1 MPTPTR
7 TGSTPTID
15 TTTAESVA
23 DISAVL
29 AEHSAAHT
37 ARDAARLLA
46 LYAPEAVS
54 FTLAPPLQQGPD
66 TPYGTPEG
74 LQRWFD
80 TFDGPVEILYRD
92 PDVVTS
98 GDVAFVH
105 CLTQMTATPLGSDES
120 FSLWLRSTF
129 GLRELGGRW
138 LIVHRHESVPFHM
151 DGSFRAATE
160 LQPMR

>member
-7 TGSTPTID
+7 TGSTPTAG
-15 TTTAESVA
+15 TEPTA
-23 DISAVL
+23 DIEAVL
-29 AEHSAAHT
+29 AAHSAAHA
-37 ARDAARLLA
+37 ARDVSRVLA
-46 LYAPEAVS
+46 LYAPEATS

-66 TPYGTPEG
+66 TEYGTPEG

-80 TFDGPVEILYRD
+80 TFDGPVEIVYRD
-92 PDVVTS
+92 PTVVTS

-105 CLTQMTATPLGSDES
+105 CLTQMTATPLGSGDS

-129 GLRELGGRW
+129 GLQQVEGRW